1 MRLCVKGEGLCEAV
15 CEGQGSVRLCEEGGG
30 AQAMC
35 EGGGALRL
43 CEEGGGAL

>member
-1 MRLCVKGEGLCEAV
+1 MRLCVKGERLCEAV

-30 AQAMC
+30 A
-35 EGGGALRL
+35 LRL